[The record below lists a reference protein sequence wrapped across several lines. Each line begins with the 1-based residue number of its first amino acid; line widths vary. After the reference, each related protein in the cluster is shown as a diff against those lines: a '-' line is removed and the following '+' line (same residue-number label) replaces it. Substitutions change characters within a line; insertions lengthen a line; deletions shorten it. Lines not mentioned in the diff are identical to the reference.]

1 MNITP
6 KERWWNCSNGS
17 LASAAMVEIDKISFG
32 SHSSHTNNLCDI
44 FYWKVIWAN
53 MVHWYHSFSIELVF
67 MVLWCLFRFHRVET
81 FDKMDSVDSVLC
93 IEFIKLNKKK
103 IKKEN
108 SFKISLWFPFKIE
121 KESDQNVFKIIKYIS
136 IFIKLLFRNLAR
148 HAIIVILFRK

>member
-1 MNITP
+1 
-6 KERWWNCSNGS
+6 
-17 LASAAMVEIDKISFG
+17 
-32 SHSSHTNNLCDI
+32 
-44 FYWKVIWAN
+44 
-53 MVHWYHSFSIELVF
+53 
-67 MVLWCLFRFHRVET
+67 
-81 FDKMDSVDSVLC
+81 MDSVDSVLC

-121 KESDQNVFKIIKYIS
+121 KESDKNVFKIIKYIS